1 MTLFVHGRR
10 YILRTVCELFP
21 FDIGYSHSCMQI
33 QLCKKSIERLGP
45 AMAPLLEELRERSY
59 TPTVKDCLNR
69 CQNCERGLIVVTAEG
84 MPMAAHSVEKLL
96 SDLEQLADEDS

>member
-1 MTLFVHGRR
+1 MG
-10 YILRTVCELFP
+10 TVRERFP
-21 FDIGYSHSCMQI
+21 LNIGYSHFCMQI

-45 AMAPLLEELRERSY
+45 AMAPLLEELRERYY

-84 MPMAAHSVEKLL
+84 LPMAAHSVEKLL